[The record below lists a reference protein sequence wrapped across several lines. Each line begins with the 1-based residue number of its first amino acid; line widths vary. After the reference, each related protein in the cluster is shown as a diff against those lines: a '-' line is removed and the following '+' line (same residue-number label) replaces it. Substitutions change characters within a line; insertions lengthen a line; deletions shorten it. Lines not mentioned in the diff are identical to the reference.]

1 MNDMSYF
8 IQVIT
13 NGLVSSGVYILI
25 SLGLALALGV
35 LNILNIAHGQLM
47 IFTAYLTYW
56 AWRLYG
62 VDPIASILFT
72 VPIGFLLGIVLYK
85 GSIERVLTAPHINQL
100 LLTFGIAI
108 ILSSVMELVWTADV
122 RFVSTSY
129 QATSLDLGIA
139 RIGLL
144 PLFVLFL
151 SASVCVLLHTFLTR
165 TKMGKAIRA
174 VSQNPKGASIL
185 GINIKIVH
193 MITFGVSISLASL
206 AGVFWLL
213 IGYVNPYV
221 GDLLTLKAFCIV
233 VVAGLGNIFGVV
245 WASILLGLGESLVK
259 GYLSSGWSDAIFF
272 GIIIVVLIYRSLKEV
287 G

>member
-85 GSIERVLTAPHINQL
+85 GSIESPYSATHKPAASHVWHCDNSFKRNGTRV
-100 LLTFGIAI
+100 
-108 ILSSVMELVWTADV
+108 D
-122 RFVSTSY
+122 
-129 QATSLDLGIA
+129 
-139 RIGLL
+139 
-144 PLFVLFL
+144 
-151 SASVCVLLHTFLTR
+151 
-165 TKMGKAIRA
+165 
-174 VSQNPKGASIL
+174 
-185 GINIKIVH
+185 
-193 MITFGVSISLASL
+193 
-206 AGVFWLL
+206 
-213 IGYVNPYV
+213 
-221 GDLLTLKAFCIV
+221 
-233 VVAGLGNIFGVV
+233 
-245 WASILLGLGESLVK
+245 
-259 GYLSSGWSDAIFF
+259 SG
-272 GIIIVVLIYRSLKEV
+272 R
-287 G
+287 